1 MNLLSEIQRRD
12 QALFSFMSL
21 SMLLTEMEKYANKN
35 REISV

>member
-12 QALFSFMSL
+12 QALFSFMGL
-21 SMLLTEMEKYANKN
+21 SMLLTEMEKYANKK